1 MIVERCRSNVKTI
14 GQRAY
19 VDFENRGAGNG
30 GLQDELAGG
39 VVEGDSLDVAVGV
52 DNVQLVGDGVG
63 VDAEGQ
69 RFVVADADVGR
80 VGFVEI
86 GDAVAEIRVGVVVE
100 VAALADD
107 LHDFRRSVAGHGLP
121 KAGAET
127 GNDGT

>member
-1 MIVERCRSNVKTI
+1 M
-14 GQRAY
+14 
-19 VDFENRGAGNG
+19 GNG
-30 GLQDELAGG
+30 GLEDELAGG
-39 VVEGDSLDVAVGV
+39 VIDGDGLDVAVGV
-52 DNVQLVGDGVG
+52 DDVQLVGDGVG

-107 LHDFRRSVAGHGLP
+107 LHDLGGGVLGQGLP
-121 KAGAET
+121 EAGTET
-127 GNDGT
+127 GNDGAR